1 MCPLL
6 SFWSLFLALF
16 GLLSTIIETEIENK
30 GLIFFFFFRA
40 QYCKFDHNFFD
51 NTDRNG
57 QCLTVQRSFVISKV
71 QLVPMNTL
79 GLPGICK

>member
-30 GLIFFFFFRA
+30 GLIFFFFLE
-40 QYCKFDHNFFD
+40 HN
-51 NTDRNG
+51 TAS
-57 QCLTVQRSFVISKV
+57 LTIIFLI
-71 QLVPMNTL
+71 TL
-79 GLPGICK
+79 IEMDSV